1 VFLRE
6 HANATG
12 CRILLPAEPDSVLLG
27 AAILG
32 AVASGTYTDLR
43 QAMAQM
49 SHAGDEIVPDPR
61 LAAYHAAKCSITHD
75 MLSQQLTWRQQMRD
89 VLEKENTA

>member
-1 VFLRE
+1 
-6 HANATG
+6 
-12 CRILLPAEPDSVLLG
+12 
-27 AAILG
+27 
-32 AVASGTYTDLR
+32 
-43 QAMAQM
+43 MAQM

-89 VLEKENTA
+89 FLEKENTA